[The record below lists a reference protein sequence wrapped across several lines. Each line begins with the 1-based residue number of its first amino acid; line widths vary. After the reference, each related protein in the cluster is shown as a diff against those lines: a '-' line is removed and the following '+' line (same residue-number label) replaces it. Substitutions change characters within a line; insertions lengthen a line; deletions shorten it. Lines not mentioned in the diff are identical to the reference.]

1 MWGTPKSSP
10 LAPIPTGGV
19 SSPYSTVEVVPPS
32 RHRSDSPPPCLPR
45 AETHHSRCL
54 PRVQAPLATSAAGYR
69 FTSTAVPQETPATA
83 PEQLP
88 APRPGLSLDSSRSVV
103 IATPG
108 PPPSGAHQAQA
119 TPVPSPRSGGPPSSR
134 PRVKSAGRVGSRAPP
149 LAAPA
154 HAPLPLPCRR
164 GLPALRA
171 SPWPPRAPSRTAVDR
186 LAWKVEE
193 GERIGRISWER
204 RDEEIDMTH
213 CQVG

>member
-69 FTSTAVPQETPATA
+69 FTSTVVPQETPATA

-149 LAAPA
+149 L
-154 HAPLPLPCRR
+154 PCRAGAR
-164 GLPALRA
+164 PPSSALQEGAASAPRQPLAAQSALPHRCGPPGLEGGGGGEDRA
-171 SPWPPRAPSRTAVDR
+171 HLV
-186 LAWKVEE
+186 
-193 GERIGRISWER
+193 GEKGRR
-204 RDEEIDMTH
+204 N
-213 CQVG
+213 